1 MELNRSVYFMMVLS
15 ASHYCTTNQ
24 FWDDA
29 ATRELRI
36 DGYVL
41 AEGKET
47 DIPVF
52 VWADILNIHAKNQ
65 PIPSIGM
72 KRIKWIRNQ
81 R

>member
-1 MELNRSVYFMMVLS
+1 MELNRLFYFLMVLCAIHS
-15 ASHYCTTNQ
+15 CTTNP

-47 DIPVF
+47 DVSVF
-52 VWADILNIHAKNQ
+52 VWADILNIHAKTD
-65 PIPSIGM
+65 
-72 KRIKWIRNQ
+72 RWIFFTARTSSTDS
-81 R
+81 